1 MQNVLNSWRM
11 RNITVD
17 WKIIIFKTLTLSKIV
32 HLTLITLFSKQL
44 IDEMQKILKDFIW
57 NNQNPRIKHESL
69 RNSFEE
75 GGLKNIDTNLE
86 IASLECS

>member
-1 MQNVLNSWRM
+1 M

-17 WKIIIFKTLTLSKIV
+17 WKIIIFKTLALSKIV

-57 NNQNPRIKHESL
+57 NN
-69 RNSFEE
+69 
-75 GGLKNIDTNLE
+75 
-86 IASLECS
+86 

>member
-17 WKIIIFKTLTLSKIV
+17 WKIIIFKTLRLSKIV
-32 HLTLITLFSKQL
+32 HLKLITLFSKQL

-57 NNQNPRIKHESL
+57 NN
-69 RNSFEE
+69 
-75 GGLKNIDTNLE
+75 
-86 IASLECS
+86 